1 MDWWIVLSHRSL
13 KENLQKLR
21 SYSQSCL
28 IAREEF
34 EVDVVITVC
43 SRLKSHCNKSI
54 KHYATW
60 SSTLK
65 LSNFPNNE
73 TKFWK
78 FSEFFLF
85 LQNTFEL
92 TNRMQTRLSKVS
104 QHSFSVCDSP
114 PIIHLNNYYPNW
126 IKTRIESNRLMLKR
140 VKNQFLPENITDLSE
155 LAIHRATACSW
166 LKLGWDI
173 N

>member
-1 MDWWIVLSHRSL
+1 MLFVFVRFVITSLTCCGLMDRLSHRSL

-65 LSNFPNNE
+65 LSNFPNNK

-78 FSEFFLF
+78 FSEIFCFCLTRDFFCRF
-85 LQNTFEL
+85 SICASKRKIIKHMQKKFS
-92 TNRMQTRLSKVS
+92 TNGQIPAKHFILW
-104 QHSFSVCDSP
+104 
-114 PIIHLNNYYPNW
+114 LG
-126 IKTRIESNRLMLKR
+126 IKT
-140 VKNQFLPENITDLSE
+140 
-155 LAIHRATACSW
+155 H
-166 LKLGWDI
+166 
-173 N
+173 